1 MFLLSIMAWLA
12 LLLVVFIGAVYEWR
26 RGSPILIFYLA
37 VFGIFLLPMLSAI
50 NGYGGHEIDICFQAL
65 VFAFFYMLAFLLIRV
80 FLIGVLGTYDVWRPL
95 LDNCSSLTS
104 YLPFWSL
111 TLFLSVCLFVIG
123 LDITSIERVVML
135 DWWDLV
141 RSGSPI
147 VLLATYLVYVSGGI
161 SLAYFFGA
169 KGSRLSN
176 CRYFILFVFFLL
188 FSVFILKTRSYLLV
202 MLMPVLA
209 YMLVSSKSTGLIKV
223 ALLGVLVAF
232 LFFLARSVRHA
243 GSIGGFI
250 DAFSVEQFLGAM
262 SGGELT
268 FVDAFLFFVE
278 RNNEFPGF
286 GENITLIRTALFW
299 LPGFLLDL
307 KPVEFSYY
315 MHSAYY
321 GSLVS
326 DSLSMHPTVFGDA
339 YGNAGFWGF
348 IIYSAFLS
356 LFFSIL
362 EFFVRLDKGCFLR
375 GCGFSILS
383 VSTLIFARGA
393 IYNGFMF
400 TLLPFVFCLFCLYFF
415 LALSN
420 LRVRLLAGCK

>member
-1 MFLLSIMAWLA
+1 MAWLA
-12 LLLVVFIGAVYEWR
+12 LLVIVFIGTVYEWR
-26 RGSPILIFYLA
+26 RGSPILVFYLA
-37 VFGIFLLPMLSAI
+37 VFGIFLLPMFSAI
-50 NGYGGHEIDICFQAL
+50 NGNGGHEVDIYFQAL

-80 FLIGVLGTYDVWRPL
+80 LLIRILGTYNVWRPL
-95 LDNCSSLTS
+95 LDDCSLLAS

-111 TLFLSVCLFVIG
+111 MLFVSVCLFVIG
-123 LDITSIERVVML
+123 LDVTSLERIITL

-147 VLLATYLVYVSGGI
+147 VVLATYFVYVSGGI

-176 CRYFILFVFFLL
+176 SRYFILFVFFLL
-188 FSVFILKTRSYLLV
+188 FSVFVLKTRSYLLV

-209 YMLVSSKSTGLIKV
+209 YMLVSSKGTGLIKV

-232 LFFLARSVRHA
+232 LFFLARAVRHA
-243 GSIGGFI
+243 GSIGGFF
-250 DAFSVEQFLGAM
+250 DDFSVEMLLGAM

-278 RNNEFPGF
+278 QNNEFPGF
-286 GENITLIRTALFW
+286 GENITLVRIALFW

-307 KPVEFSYY
+307 KPIEFSYY

-321 GSLVS
+321 GSSVS

-348 IIYSAFLS
+348 LIYSAFLS

-362 EFFVRLDKGCFLR
+362 EFFVRFDRGCFLR

-383 VSTLIFARGA
+383 VTTLIFARGA

-400 TLLPFVFCLFCLYFF
+400 TLLPFVFCLLCLCFF

-420 LRVRLLAGCK
+420 CRIRLLVGHK